1 MNSLYGI
8 EVKDRI
14 SALGFHRKGRE
25 FMEAAF
31 SVKAPTEKNPFL
43 DSAPFTA
50 YYLLGHS
57 LELLLK
63 SFLIGRGTKIS
74 ELRSRKYGHDLEKL
88 LRESKRRK
96 IGRELKFESL
106 DGPLIQFLNLSYK
119 PKLLEYYAQG
129 MYEFP
134 RYTLIAGVVK
144 RTCDGL
150 YPYARRISDRE
161 LEKKRKIK

>member
-1 MNSLYGI
+1 
-8 EVKDRI
+8 
-14 SALGFHRKGRE
+14 
-25 FMEAAF
+25 MEAAF
-31 SVKAPTEKNPFL
+31 AVKAPTEKNPLL

-63 SFLIGRGTKIS
+63 SFLIGRGTEVS

-88 LRESKRRK
+88 LTESKRRK

-106 DGPLIQFLNLSYK
+106 DEPLILFLNLSYK

-129 MYEFP
+129 LYEFP
-134 RYTLIAGVVK
+134 RYTLIANVVK

-161 LEKKRKIK
+161 LDRKRKKQKV